1 MSRSAPGSPLTET
14 MTDDRR
20 RGWSGVL
27 GVAAFG
33 LLLWLEH
40 RDALR
45 ATVENKERRVARNL
59 AVAGVSAL
67 ALQLAERPVSLP
79 VARWVERRRFG
90 ILQRL
95 ALPAWLETALA
106 VILQDY
112 SLYVWHMREHRFQPP
127 WRFHAVHHVDLDLD
141 ASTALRFHFGELVA
155 SVPWRAAGIL
165 VIGVTPESLALYQRL
180 LMLSIMFHHSNVK
193 LPRTFERWLG
203 WLIMTPR
210 LHGSIILPFKDE
222 LNSNWS
228 SGLTLW
234 DMLHGTLRTDVPQA
248 DVTIGVP
255 GYQEPQD
262 VTLPKILE
270 MPFTDAHISS
280 GEPRA

>member
-1 MSRSAPGSPLTET
+1 MA
-14 MTDDRR
+14 DDRR
-20 RGWSGVL
+20 FRWSSVL
-27 GVAAFG
+27 GVATFG
-33 LLLWLEH
+33 VLLWLEH

-45 ATVENKERRVARNL
+45 TTVEDKERRLARNL

-67 ALQLAERPVSLP
+67 TLQLAERPVSLP
-79 VARWVERRRFG
+79 LARLVERHRFG

-95 ALPAWLETALA
+95 ALPTWLETTLA
-106 VILQDY
+106 IALQDY
-112 SLYVWHMREHRFQPP
+112 SLYLWHMLEHRFRPL

-165 VIGVTPESLALYQRL
+165 VIGVTPKSLALYQRL

-193 LPRTFERWLG
+193 LPLSLERRLSWLV
-203 WLIMTPR
+203 MTPR
-210 LHGSIILPFKDE
+210 LHGIHHSTVEDE

-228 SGLTLW
+228 SGLTVW

-248 DVTIGVP
+248 DITVGVL
-255 GYQEPQD
+255 GYQNPRD
-262 VTLPKILE
+262 VTLPKILQ
-270 MPFTDAHISS
+270 MPFAAAHESS
-280 GEPRA
+280 GEFRA